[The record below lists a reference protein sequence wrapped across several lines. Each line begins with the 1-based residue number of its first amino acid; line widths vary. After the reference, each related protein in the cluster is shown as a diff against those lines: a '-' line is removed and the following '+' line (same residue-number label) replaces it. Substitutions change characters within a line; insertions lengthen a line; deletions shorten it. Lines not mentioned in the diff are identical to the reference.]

1 MHPEVPQACDLCSS
15 PEPQACDLS
24 SSPSPVTPICS
35 FVKWHQFNKLKET
48 DGAAHQAGSTQ
59 STKVIK
65 QLLAGAHPSLK
76 YNNV

>member
-1 MHPEVPQACDLCSS
+1 M
-15 PEPQACDLS
+15 PQACDLS
-24 SSPSPVTPICS
+24 SSPESQACDLSFSPSPVISTCS
-35 FVKWHQFNKLKET
+35 FVKWHRFNKLKET

-65 QLLAGAHPSLK
+65 QLLAGAYPSLK

>member
-1 MHPEVPQACDLCSS
+1 
-15 PEPQACDLS
+15 
-24 SSPSPVTPICS
+24 VTPICS